1 MLTILAVIFERCS
14 LTTFNEKP
22 EVQRR
27 STSQLVSLLA
37 TKLMPLL
44 WVVLLL
50 APPGTSAL
58 GCLPGGTCNYPNTK
72 KIVYVDGVANTLQS
86 AINAANDS
94 GNTSVIVLSSQ
105 TVPSGLTLRGNGVE
119 LICQNNAILT
129 AGAGGF
135 WMLTITGTGNA
146 LRDCSL
152 SPGESSSAFGVLV
165 NGASNTTIEKNTIS
179 GFEGGNGL
187 IYLVRSTGAI
197 IRNNRLTTGSAGPD
211 GIFGEIN
218 TTDATVDGNYVDESL
233 GNLAS
238 HAIAFHSTL
247 PGQSIS
253 GIKIVNNKILAGM
266 NFCVEVGAFGGLTP
280 NAVVVA
286 HNSCNLTKNGGSGGY
301 SIGASAST
309 LTANTFNADGFTATI
324 AAYEI
329 VESANSDVT
338 NNSAMI
344 GQAWS
349 SVPTSAATI
358 NRSHGIN
365 FSHNMIDGWGGG
377 DALAASGW
385 GLTVGSSNV
394 SDAVVTNNI
403 ISANVF
409 VFPRGLGS
417 GGIFQQC
424 LTVGSDCSDNQYSGN
439 VLVSDGTAHSVGFRV
454 ENDNG
459 KMKGTTISEN
469 NINGPSYGIYLW
481 NPTVIGTHIY
491 RNVIKSTSPS
501 ILDSGTNTVTDRYG
515 LSSCAPER
523 RNLDFT
529 RHTPG
534 TRGELQR

>member
-1 MLTILAVIFERCS
+1 M
-14 LTTFNEKP
+14 
-22 EVQRR
+22 
-27 STSQLVSLLA
+27 VSFLA
-37 TKLMPLL
+37 TKLMPLV

-50 APPGTSAL
+50 VPVRMTAL
-58 GCLPGGTCNYPNTK
+58 DCLPGGTCDSPNANK
-72 KIVYVDGVANTLQS
+72 VIYVDGIANTLQS

-94 GNTSVIVLSSQ
+94 GNTTVIVSSSQ

-129 AGAGGF
+129 SGAGGF

-146 LRDCSL
+146 LRDCNL

-165 NGASNTTIEKNTIS
+165 NGASNAMIEKNTIS

-197 IRNNRLTTGSAGPD
+197 IRNNRLTTGPAGPD

-218 TTDATVDGNYVDESL
+218 TADTTVYGNYVDESL

-253 GIKIVNNKILAGM
+253 DLKIVNNKILAGM

-280 NAVVVA
+280 NVVVVA

-309 LTANTFNADGFTATI
+309 LTGNTFNADGFTAII

-365 FSHNMIDGWGGG
+365 FSYNMIDGWGGG

-394 SDAVVTNNI
+394 SDAVATNNI
-403 ISANVF
+403 VSANVF
-409 VFPRGLGS
+409 VFPKGLGS

-481 NPTVIGTHIY
+481 NPTVIGTQIY
-491 RNVIKSTSPS
+491 RNLISSTSPR
-501 ILDSGTNTVTDRYG
+501 IIDSGTNTVMDRYDIP
-515 LSSCAPER
+515 SCAPEG
-523 RNLDFT
+523 RNRDFT
-529 RHTPG
+529 GHTPG
-534 TRGELQR
+534 IWGELQR